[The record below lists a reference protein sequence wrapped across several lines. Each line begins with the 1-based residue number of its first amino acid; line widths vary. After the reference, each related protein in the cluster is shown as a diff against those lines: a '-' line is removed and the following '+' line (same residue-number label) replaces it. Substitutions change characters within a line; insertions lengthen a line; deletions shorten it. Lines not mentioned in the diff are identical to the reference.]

1 MSTLHIES
9 NDIIKLILQFL
20 KENHLM
26 KSFEALQSETNI
38 TMNTVDSVDSFISEI
53 IHGHWDNVISIIQP
67 LQIPTAKLIDLYEHI
82 IFELLELRELG
93 AAKLILRNTE
103 PMELLQKSN
112 PDRYK
117 NLDSLLQRTY
127 FDPREVYTGGKN
139 KMQRRNEIA
148 EALSVEVHVVA
159 PSRLLSLLGQSLK
172 WQQIQG
178 LLPAGTQI
186 DLFRGKATVKEHEEE
201 QYPTYELANIKF
213 GKSSLPQSCQFSPD
227 GQFLLAGTMD
237 GFIEVYNYST
247 GKLRKDLQYQANDDF
262 MMMKEAVLDIKFS
275 RDSEMVVCG
284 AKDGAIKVFK
294 LLTGKTL
301 RTFNKAHSDAVSCV
315 VFSKDNSHILSG
327 GHDYIVKIHGL
338 KSGKTLKEFKGHT
351 SFINDAKYVDDGSQC
366 LSASSDGTLK
376 LWSVKSATCLNSF
389 RISGDLPVISI
400 NPIYKT
406 NDQFLVSNKSNTI
419 YLINTQGHIIRS
431 MSSGKQEKGEFLSA
445 ILSPRSEWAY
455 CGGEDGLLYCF
466 SMISGSL
473 EHTICVHEKSVM
485 GVVHHPHQN
494 LVATFSDETKL
505 RIWKA

>member
-1 MSTLHIES
+1 
-9 NDIIKLILQFL
+9 
-20 KENHLM
+20 M

-376 LWSVKSATCLNSF
+376 LC
-389 RISGDLPVISI
+389 I